1 MGNAGGY
8 HPRMADIDL
17 TPTEEMASNAARGLE
32 LREKHGRGGTAVGV
46 ARARDIKNRKNLSPD
61 TVRRMHS
68 FFSRHAGN
76 EAGGEDDAGYI
87 SFLLWGGAAG
97 RSWAKRKSAQLD
109 KDENAMSD
117 TRKEIMER
125 LGFVAE
131 PRATAT
137 VSHAGNTLRAE
148 INQRLGLFGKAQ
160 FAGDRGCGT
169 GAGGF
174 QPGNTC
180 GKEDGKGGGGDAK
193 KKKTKTKKPTKPRK
207 EPKET
212 EKDRRAAE
220 QEQAAMDRYLD
231 LGGIAIAAADD
242 GTIVLEEL
250 EQALS
255 GRVDPRAKR
264 LMTEARHLTE
274 KLEKLSLEVQGL
286 DTEGGSAVRR
296 SVVTAQTIAKQAEA
310 AINRLNQLKGELPR
324 LKKGAKRTPKAH
336 LQKVTENLIQMD
348 EDASYDAFEL
358 SLDLKA
364 AGGSRTREGRA
375 LRLEV
380 DALTKEIDSVSESI
394 KDVDVDDVYYME
406 DPAEIKQATEQAIA
420 ATKQFAELLRRGQE
434 LSRRITELS
443 KRPRRGK
450 KATSS
455 RKRRFGLL
463 DRLGAAAGALTQ
475 KTVSP
480 STPAYQNTLQAA
492 KKQAIE
498 AVKSYEYVRDLN
510 DQQFKALDDYVKV
523 TAKAIATLKSVQD
536 IQRLTAGIVR
546 ATTSRNHARQY
557 LKTPFSRPGAK
568 VHNAIREGKKVS
580 ASDDAVA
587 RKIRKLMDEGK
598 PQKQAVAI
606 ALDLER
612 RGEL

>member
-1 MGNAGGY
+1 
-8 HPRMADIDL
+8 MADIDL

-125 LGFVAE
+125 LGIFAE
-131 PRATAT
+131 PRAKMTGAR
-137 VSHAGNTLRAE
+137 ARNTLRAE
-148 INQRLGLFGKAQ
+148 INERLGLFGKSS

-212 EKDRRAAE
+212 ERTEREAE
-220 QEQAAMDRYLD
+220 R
-231 LGGIAIAAADD
+231 IAIMEEQLEAYVGDVDYAREDARS
-242 GTIVLEEL
+242 VLEEL
-250 EQALS
+250 EETLG
-255 GRVDPRAKR
+255 GRVDKRAKQ
-264 LMTEARHLTE
+264 MVAEAR
-274 KLEKLSLEVQGL
+274 KLVGDINDLRKQGL
-286 DTEGGSAVRR
+286 DIDTEGTGSIRR
-296 SVVTAQTIAKQAEA
+296 GLVTSRQLAEQAKA
-310 AINRLNQLKGELPR
+310 ALDRINELNSASKR
-324 LKKGAKRTPKAH
+324 SNKGAKRTPKAH
-336 LQKVTENLIQMD
+336 LQKVTENFWNMYEDSTFDSFDLEMD
-348 EDASYDAFEL
+348 L
-358 SLDLKA
+358 SEVRGVRTKEGKA
-364 AGGSRTREGRA
+364 AKKELANEIAAWNTEVESLTELVYDEG
-375 LRLEV
+375 
-380 DALTKEIDSVSESI
+380 
-394 KDVDVDDVYYME
+394 DVYDME
-406 DPAEIKQATEQAIA
+406 DPDQIKQATEQAIA
-420 ATKQFAELLRRGQE
+420 ATKQYAELQRRARE
-434 LSRRITELS
+434 LSRRIQELRQRT
-443 KRPRRGK
+443 RPAK

-455 RKRRFGLL
+455 RKRRFGLI